1 MSNSNQTNVSSKS
14 VGAGLLVAITASL
27 CCITPVFATL
37 AGIGGIAATFSWME
51 PFRPYL
57 IGLTVLVLGFAWY
70 QKFLPAGRH
79 GRPRTQEEIDCACEE
94 DERPSFWQSKKFLGI
109 VTVFAVL
116 MLAFPAYSHIFY
128 PEKNIPVAGKQIQQ
142 SPIEFAQFK
151 VEGMTCSGCEAH
163 VTNAVGILEGVRE
176 VKASYDDGS
185 ALVQYDP
192 EQINESEIV
201 AAINNT
207 GYKVVPDSKKKP

>member
-1 MSNSNQTNVSSKS
+1 MSNSNQTNTSSKS

-27 CCITPVFATL
+27 CCITPVFVTL
-37 AGIGGIAATFSWME
+37 AGIGGVAATFSWME

-70 QKFLPAGRH
+70 QKL
-79 GRPRTQEEIDCACEE
+79 RPRTQKEIDCACEE
-94 DERPSFWQSKKFLGI
+94 DERPSFWQSKKFLGL

-128 PEKNIPVAGKQIQQ
+128 PEKKIPVAGKQIQQ

-163 VTNAVGILEGVRE
+163 VTNEVGTLAGVRE
-176 VKASYDDGS
+176 VKASYVDGS
-185 ALVQYDP
+185 ALVKYDP

-207 GYKVVPDSKKKP
+207 GYTVVSDSKKKP